1 MQTSQWRRL
10 RHWWAFADHKLAV
23 NVQQHL
29 VARVFKQVQGMDVG
43 LAWRNM
49 PIQPAC
55 APCATAIPPG
65 LPVVLV
71 LASGR
76 GDRFIASGGQVH
88 KLCALLAGVPVLQ
101 HTLAAVRASGL
112 AWHLEDVGHPGM
124 GDSIAAAVRA
134 TAGAAGWLVLPG
146 DLPLVRPGTL
156 QILAQAVAKSA
167 VTVPFFHGE
176 RGHPVGFGAQCLQG
190 LLALSG
196 EQGAA
201 SVVRK
206 FAQQGR
212 VQNLAVD
219 DEGTVTDI
227 DTVQDLVR
235 AERILAGRQNGL
247 AV

>member
-1 MQTSQWRRL
+1 
-10 RHWWAFADHKLAV
+10 
-23 NVQQHL
+23 
-29 VARVFKQVQGMDVG
+29 
-43 LAWRNM
+43 M
-49 PIQPAC
+49 PTQPTT
-55 APCATAIPPG
+55 APCSTTTPPG

-76 GDRFIASGGQVH
+76 GDRFVASGGQVH
-88 KLCALLAGVPVLQ
+88 KLRALLAGVPVLE

-134 TAGAAGWLVLPG
+134 TSHAAGWLVLPG
-146 DLPLVRPGTL
+146 DLPLVRPDTL
-156 QILAQAVAKSA
+156 QMLAQAVAKRA

-176 RGHPVGFGAQCLQG
+176 RGHPVGFAAHCLPD

-206 FAQQGR
+206 FAQQGQ
-212 VQNLAVD
+212 VQNLVVE

-227 DTVQDLVR
+227 DTVQDLAR
-235 AERILAGRQNGL
+235 AERLLVSRPTA
-247 AV
+247 